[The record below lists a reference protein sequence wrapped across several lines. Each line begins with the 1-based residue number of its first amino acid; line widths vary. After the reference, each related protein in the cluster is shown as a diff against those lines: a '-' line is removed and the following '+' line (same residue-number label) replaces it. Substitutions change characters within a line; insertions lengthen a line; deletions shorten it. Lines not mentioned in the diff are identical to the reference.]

1 MTKTIVYA
9 SLISGIAAL
18 MILYGTANAIPQGD
32 LDFVWD
38 PAETSSDPIIAI
50 SGSFDRVL
58 EPGEKT
64 FDVKGELSVELEE
77 EAENISEKIVITTLG
92 DTTSTFTVKA
102 HSHEGE
108 GLGGLIFIDG
118 QEFTVE
124 FKTSDGVV
132 TMLDV
137 VDEAVSVS
145 PPRTIITTQQKI
157 IIPGSIVMCNDD
169 ETTCFEGFGVIRR
182 ESIITSDTKFGFT
195 VSISTDRLDA
205 ELIGDTGFFKLELSR
220 FFQQTVT

>member
-1 MTKTIVYA
+1 VTKTIVYA

-38 PAETSSDPIIAI
+38 PADTSSDPITIVG
-50 SGSFDRVL
+50 GSFDRVSVA
-58 EPGEKT
+58 GEKT

-132 TMLDV
+132 TVLDS
-137 VDEAVSVS
+137 VDAAVS
-145 PPRTIITTQQKI
+145 PTRTIIGTQQKI
-157 IIPGSIVMCNDD
+157 TIPGLIEMCNDD

-182 ESIITSDTKFGFT
+182 ESSITTDTKFGFT
-195 VSISTDRLDA
+195 VSISTDRLEA
-205 ELIGDTGFFKLELSR
+205 ELIGDSGLFLLKLNRL
-220 FFQQTVT
+220 QQTVT